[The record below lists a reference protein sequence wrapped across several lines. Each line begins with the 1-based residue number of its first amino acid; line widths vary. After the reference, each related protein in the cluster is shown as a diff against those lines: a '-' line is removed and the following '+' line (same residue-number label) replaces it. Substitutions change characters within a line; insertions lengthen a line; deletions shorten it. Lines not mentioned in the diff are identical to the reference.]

1 MTKQKTILITRP
13 REDAAPLA
21 ALLESQCHKVIVA
34 PLMQVR
40 YLDTVLPA
48 GDHQAILLTSAN
60 GARALARA
68 TTGRRDMRLIAV
80 GEASMAAAKQAGF
93 LRVDMA
99 DVALGG
105 DAAGLAAYVV
115 QRYRPDAGPLLHVCG
130 LHVAGDLAGMLATRG
145 FRATTLAL
153 YEARAVETLPPE
165 VQMGTMDTV
174 LLYSPRTAKLF
185 LQLYEGPRA
194 GIEAFALS
202 RNVADILES
211 AGFAR
216 VRVAEAPTQAALL
229 ALLRQQE

>member
-68 TTGRRDMRLIAV
+68 TGSRDMRLIAV
-80 GEASMAAAKQAGF
+80 GEASQAAAKQAGF

-145 FRATTLAL
+145 FKVTTLAL
-153 YEARAVETLPPE
+153 YEARAVAALPPE
-165 VQMGTMDTV
+165 VQMATMDAV